1 MSVEKRWFDSM
12 IGEHIRLYT
21 TNAVLHGE
29 LIEHDEDVVVLQ
41 AEGMP
46 PLMVYKDYIISA
58 GTAPVRREIA

>member
-1 MSVEKRWFDSM
+1 M

-29 LIEHDEDVVVLQ
+29 LLEHDEEVVGLQ

-46 PLMVYKDYIISA
+46 PLMVYKDYIISVGA
-58 GTAPVRREIA
+58 APIRREIA